1 MHLITF
7 SVMGRSEEARRE
19 VKNALYG
26 SAYSRLLTECSDG
39 AQLVAD
45 VVRVRP
51 STAVIILEAGSQDES
66 FELIK
71 QLVAAAPD
79 TAIITA
85 SSDASPTNILGSIR
99 AGSHEFLQLPIDT
112 SEFHTVLERISSRR
126 PSSREGGAKSDRRV
140 IGVFSG
146 KGGAGVTFLAT
157 NLAAAMTTPA
167 LLVDLNLQNG
177 DAASFLGIEPRYSL
191 ADFVVNRARLDDA
204 LITSLITSHSA
215 NLALVAAPLETH
227 EADEIDPEHVT
238 EVLHLL
244 SQRYSPVV
252 LDLPHT
258 FDPIT
263 IAALDMCDDIL
274 MLMTID
280 IPGIRST
287 KRALNVLERLGYPR
301 SRIHVVVNRWGKN
314 IDVELKKVQS
324 HIGEQFIGFVPNDYG
339 KVIDSINLGR
349 PHVYSEP
356 SSRITLEIKRI
367 ASALVSDNTNSLS
380 AQPRRRSLRS
390 FFSRQSSPPALDF
403 ATDVSKS

>member
-39 AQLVAD
+39 TQLLAD

-51 STAVIILEAGSQDES
+51 STAVIILEADSHEEGFD
-66 FELIK
+66 LIK
-71 QLVAAAPD
+71 QLVAAAPE
-79 TAIITA
+79 TAIIA
-85 SSDASPTNILGSIR
+85 VSADASPTTILGSIR
-99 AGSHEFLQLPIDT
+99 AGAHEFLQLPIET
-112 SEFHTVLERISSRR
+112 SEFHTVLERISARR
-126 PSSREGGAKSDRRV
+126 PSREAGGASDRRV

-146 KGGAGVTFLAT
+146 KGGVGVTFLAT
-157 NLAAAMTTPA
+157 NLAAAMTTPT

-177 DAASFLGIEPRYSL
+177 DAASFLGVEPRYSL
-191 ADFVVNRARLDDA
+191 ADFVANRARLDDA
-204 LITSLITSHSA
+204 LITSLITPHSA

-238 EVLHLL
+238 EALHLL
-244 SQRYSPVV
+244 SQRYSPVI

-258 FDPIT
+258 FDPIA

-274 MLMTID
+274 MLMTVD

-301 SRIHVVVNRWGKN
+301 SRIHVVINRWGKN
-314 IDVELKKVQS
+314 IDVELKKVQA

-367 ASALVSDNTNSLS
+367 ASVLVSDNTSSLS
-380 AQPRRRSLRS
+380 AQPRKRSLRS

-403 ATDVSKS
+403 VTDVSKS

>member
-26 SAYSRLLTECSDG
+26 SAYSRLLTECSEG

-51 STAVIILEAGSQDES
+51 SAAVIILEAGGQEEG
-66 FELIK
+66 FELVK
-71 QLVAAAPD
+71 QLADASPD
-79 TAIITA
+79 TAIIA
-85 SSDASPTNILGSIR
+85 VSADASPTMILGSIR
-99 AGSHEFLQLPIDT
+99 AGAHEFLQLPIDT
-112 SEFHTVLERISSRR
+112 SEFHLVLERISSRR
-126 PSSREGGAKSDRRV
+126 PTREAGGTSDRRV

-146 KGGAGVTFLAT
+146 KGGAGTTFLAT
-157 NLAAAMTTPA
+157 NLAAAMTTPT

-177 DAASFLGIEPRYSL
+177 DAASFLGLEPRYSL
-191 ADFVVNRARLDDA
+191 ADFVANRSRLDDA
-204 LITSLITSHSA
+204 LITSLITPHSA
-215 NLALVAAPLETH
+215 NLALIAAPLETH

-238 EVLHLL
+238 EALHLL
-244 SQRYSPVV
+244 SQRYSPVI

-287 KRALNVLERLGYPR
+287 KRAMNVLERLGYPR
-301 SRIHVVVNRWGKN
+301 SRIHVVVNRWSKN
-314 IDVELKKVQS
+314 IDVELKKVQT
-324 HIGEQFIGFVPNDYG
+324 HIGEQFIGFVPNDYA

-367 ASALVSDNTNSLS
+367 ASVLISDNTNSLS
-380 AQPRRRSLRS
+380 AQPRKRSLRN
-390 FFSRQSSPPALDF
+390 FFSRQSSPPVLDF
-403 ATDVSKS
+403 ATDISNS